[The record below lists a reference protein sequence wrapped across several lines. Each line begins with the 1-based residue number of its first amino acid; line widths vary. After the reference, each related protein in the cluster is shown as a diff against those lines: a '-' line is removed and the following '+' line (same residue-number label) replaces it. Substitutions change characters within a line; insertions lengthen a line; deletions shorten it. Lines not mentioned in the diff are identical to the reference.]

1 MAEATKSET
10 VTGVADSAGAAAA
23 AAADPNLLS
32 SPPKCWGCQKAI
44 DGGSAIQF
52 ADGVW
57 HIDCKVIEFDSNL
70 LFLADGKPI
79 CPECSYCCSLCKK
92 PIFDEAIVTVEGT
105 YHSECFRCTNCKQR
119 IQGKSFAKT
128 SQGIIYCVA
137 CYSERRERKKAARRR
152 REHQVVE
159 EKSLPQLPQEAAKA
173 AQAAKTTAAAEESRS
188 SVPGSGA
195 GSPNKNVVSPGNL
208 QSAATSAM
216 TSPPTASPAATVEAA
231 SAQKPA
237 QARRR
242 GMRQADDLPF
252 GDAADTAATSDRQK
266 RSSGKASASAASAP
280 ASPGSGGNSTA
291 AATATAATEAISAP
305 AETDAPALL
314 RAQLTDADLEA
325 GLAWTEDMGALEKN
339 FVRYSMR
346 AAEPGLKRGR
356 ALKRAASVGRGR
368 AASSVS
374 TSGSMVPPGLRSTG
388 RTEANG
394 GAWLRSASAAQLREE
409 LLVNYGQLCRMEAS
423 YQKLRDLYASVI
435 DQLLETR
442 ENLQQERSKRTEYER
457 ILRSYY
463 GYVPSDAPDNAQ
475 RPHRHQAQQQQLRRQ
490 ASQRRQPLAPSQQQQ
505 QQQQPPPPSHS
516 QNRRHRPE
524 DDSASDAEDE
534 IITTVPQKAT
544 KRFLWPFGGGSSNNN
559 HSSGGPT
566 DGSPQHSFHVAATLR
581 ASKCDHCQER
591 LKTFSSTVVRCRGC
605 GFVCHQRCVANVT
618 AACTVAARGGD
629 AAAAPTAETSGS
641 PPIDSMFGRALAE
654 QAAQEGG
661 MVPWVVRAAVR
672 FIEEEGLTME
682 GVYRR
687 SGSTMDI
694 RDVHAVIARVGT
706 ATNGQFSD
714 SDATIAPD
722 DTDVPSVTSILKEY
736 LRNLPDPLMTTD
748 TYTLWVDAANKSSS
762 AERIHAYRTISALMP
777 MAHAATLRFL
787 MRHLKRIADHQHENK
802 MTPNNLAVV
811 FAPNIL
817 RMGKGDMLQEMA
829 NMSEINK
836 TVSFL
841 IQHVD
846 EVWPDDSD
854 LGGQQHEQG
863 EQMVDGGL
871 SLMQQHYGDM
881 EAAVLSSPSS
891 PTQMRFDDS
900 AGNADLAVS
909 ALESM
914 SLSHSMPS
922 PSNQFF
928 GFIQQQQSTQYSR
941 RRDSNVYGKSSF
953 DVSTK

>member
-10 VTGVADSAGAAAA
+10 VAVTGVADGAG
-23 AAADPNLLS
+23 AAADPNLLN

-128 SQGIIYCVA
+128 SQGIIYCVT

-195 GSPNKNVVSPGNL
+195 GSPSKLQHVASPGNL
-208 QSAATSAM
+208 PSATTSAM
-216 TSPPTASPAATVEAA
+216 TSPPTASSAATAEVL
-231 SAQKPA
+231 SAQKSV

-242 GMRQADDLPF
+242 GMRQVDDLPF
-252 GDAADTAATSDRQK
+252 GDAADTTTSDRQK
-266 RSSGKASASAASAP
+266 RSSGKAATASAASAP

-291 AATATAATEAISAP
+291 AVAAAATEAISAP
-305 AETDAPALL
+305 VETDAPVLL

-356 ALKRAASVGRGR
+356 ALKRAASVGRSR

-374 TSGSMVPPGLRSTG
+374 TGGSMVPPGLRSTG
-388 RTEANG
+388 RTETNG
-394 GAWLRSASAAQLREE
+394 GAWLRSASATQLREE

-442 ENLQQERSKRTEYER
+442 ENLQQERTKRTEYER

-463 GYVPSDAPDNAQ
+463 GYVPSDTPENAQ
-475 RPHRHQAQQQQLRRQ
+475 RPHRHPAQQQQLRRQ
-490 ASQRRQPLAPSQQQQ
+490 ASQRRQPAASSQQQQ
-505 QQQQPPPPSHS
+505 QQQQQPMSTHS
-516 QNRRHRPE
+516 QNRRHRPD

-544 KRFLWPFGGGSSNNN
+544 KRFLWPFGGGSSSNN
-559 HSSGGPT
+559 HSSGGPA

-629 AAAAPTAETSGS
+629 AAAAPAAETSGP

-654 QAAQEGG
+654 QAALEGG
-661 MVPWVVRAAVR
+661 TVPWVVRAAVR

-694 RDVHAVIARVGT
+694 RDVHAVISRVGT

-722 DTDVPSVTSILKEY
+722 DTDVPSVTSVLKEY

-748 TYTLWVDAANKSSS
+748 TYTLWVDAANKGSS

-777 MAHAATLRFL
+777 TAHAATLRFL

-854 LGGQQHEQG
+854 LGGQQPEQG
-863 EQMVDGGL
+863 EQMVDGL
-871 SLMQQHYGDM
+871 PLLQQHYGEM

-928 GFIQQQQSTQYSR
+928 GFIQQQQQQSTQYSR